1 MIGVDFFLCRLRDH
15 CQGRNGSVFLTSS
28 NPRPPNNPE
37 FAINSVSTVA
47 SIMTVSA
54 MIGILL
60 FGVVLI
66 ARWFGGEYKK

>member
-1 MIGVDFFLCRLRDH
+1 M
-15 CQGRNGSVFLTSS
+15 TSS
-28 NPRPPNNPE
+28 NPRPSNNPE